1 MKPYILIP
9 DNGAW
14 VEIARFY
21 GDGANY
27 KNTWAH
33 FSKVNKNAKLL
44 TQAVEAGFDPLSVE
58 LIDAP
63 AKAQGS
69 KGENSHHFLSLAQS
83 TISVQFCRF
92 SKLRPFH

>member
-1 MKPYILIP
+1 MIP
-9 DNGAW
+9 DNGVW

-63 AKAQGS
+63 AKVQGS
-69 KGENSHHFLSLAQS
+69 KGENLASFLVTFTEHRFIAVLPLFNM
-83 TISVQFCRF
+83 TIF
-92 SKLRPFH
+92 FH